1 MADGAAKP
9 LPVWKKENITPI
21 FKKGTK
27 EDPGNYRWLSLVQ
40 RDVEKLEKWAQM
52 NLMRF
57 VSSSA
62 MCGPRV
68 RAIPEPK
75 EGFTPQATK
84 TTESI

>member
-1 MADGAAKP
+1 M
-9 LPVWKKENITPI
+9 
-21 FKKGTK
+21 
-27 EDPGNYRWLSLVQ
+27 SLVQ